1 MKPATEVVGQLVRD
15 VLAYDEAMTFDGA
28 SARRREFERLSPGL
42 PGSARPGR
50 RGRAVAEVLAR
61 VVQSLQGQRSAR

>member
-28 SARRREFERLSPGL
+28 SARRREFERLAAQAA
-42 PGSARPGR
+42 PGSLGQAVAG
-50 RGRAVAEVLAR
+50 AVAEVLAR
-61 VVQSLQGQRSAR
+61 VVLSLQGQRPAR

>member
-28 SARRREFERLSPGL
+28 SARRREFERLAAQASPGSL
-42 PGSARPGR
+42 GQ
-50 RGRAVAEVLAR
+50 AVARATAEILMR
-61 VVQSLQGQRSAR
+61 VEQSLQGQRPVR